1 MRDAG
6 PDIQFR
12 LRHSERVRHYCEA
25 DSYCDLRLRR
35 RFVATWV
42 TKWYKYH
49 IFLV

>member
-25 DSYCDLRLRR
+25 DSYI
-35 RFVATWV
+35 ATGPGSQEI
-42 TKWYKYH
+42 K
-49 IFLV
+49 LVWSDSKVRSGS